1 MPVRLGGTERLPMAR
16 SLESSVNE
24 RAQHFLKVLIQRY
37 IRDGQPVGSRTLAR
51 DAGME
56 LSPATIRN
64 VMADLED
71 VGLVR
76 SPHTSAGRVPTVSGY
91 RFFVDFLLT
100 LKAPDPVEIE
110 RLYHR
115 IAGEQDRRTLIDVAS
130 RALSSL
136 TQMAG
141 VVTVPRRDQ
150 VLFRQIEFLRL
161 SERRV
166 LVILVTDDG
175 EVQNRVIETRAE
187 FSPAKLQEAANYLNE
202 NYSGLDLPAMRE
214 RVLGEMQETRARMDL
229 LMARALEMAG
239 QVLEGQEPEEDMVV
253 AGQTNLMGFAEL
265 AQMDRLRQLFDSF
278 SEKRGVLHLLDRS
291 LEAEGVQIFI
301 GDESGYGPFEECSL
315 ITAPYEVDGRVA
327 GVLGVVG
334 PTRMAYDKVIPIVD
348 VTAKLLS
355 TVLNQR

>member
-1 MPVRLGGTERLPMAR
+1 MAG
-16 SLESSVNE
+16 SLDSIVSE

-51 DAGME
+51 DAGLD

-100 LKAPDPVEIE
+100 LRQPEPAEIE
-110 RLYHR
+110 RLYQR
-115 IAGEQDRRTLIDVAS
+115 ISAEQDRRTLVDVAS

-141 VVTVPRRDQ
+141 VVTVPRRDH
-150 VLFRQIEFLRL
+150 VFFRQIEFLPL

-166 LVILVTDDG
+166 LVILVTEDG
-175 EVQNRVIETRAE
+175 EVQNRVIETGAD
-187 FSPAKLQEAANYLNE
+187 FTPARLQEAANYLND
-202 NYSGLDLPAMRE
+202 NYSGLDLQAMRQ
-214 RVLGEMQETRARMDL
+214 RVLDEMQETRNRMDL
-229 LMARALEMAG
+229 IMARALEMVG
-239 QVLEGQEPEEDMVV
+239 QVLDDGKEPEDDMVV

-278 SEKRGVLHLLDRS
+278 SEKRSVLHLLDRS
-291 LEAEGVQIFI
+291 LVAEGVQIFI
-301 GDESGYGPFEECSL
+301 GEESGYEPFEDCSL
-315 ITAPYEVDGRVA
+315 IAAPYEVEGRVA

-348 VTAKLLS
+348 VTARLLS